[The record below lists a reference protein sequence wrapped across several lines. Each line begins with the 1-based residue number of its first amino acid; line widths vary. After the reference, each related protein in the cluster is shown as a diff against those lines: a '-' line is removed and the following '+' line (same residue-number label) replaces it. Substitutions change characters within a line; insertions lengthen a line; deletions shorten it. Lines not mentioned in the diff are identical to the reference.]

1 MQIYLTEFTYDG
13 RSYEGPKIIAKNY
26 ADAERQAEHYEVSVV
41 GVLDMIIAED
51 SLNKWN
57 RVLH

>member
-1 MQIYLTEFTYDG
+1 MRIYLTEFSYDG
-13 RSYEGPKIIAKNY
+13 KDYEGPKIIAKTY
-26 ADAERQAEHYEVSVV
+26 EDAERQAEQYEVSVV
-41 GVLDMIIAED
+41 GVLDMVIAED